1 MFNPLEMNN
10 EVFYCPKEIKK
21 WKSYLKNLIKL
32 KLFIFFI
39 FLQKIILI
47 FNIPNKFFLA
57 KRAPRT
63 PTVDARPL
71 FYAYKTSFIPV
82 DFIQYTGY
90 NFPF

>member
-21 WKSYLKNLIKL
+21 WKSHIKNLIKL
-32 KLFIFFI
+32 KLFIF

-47 FNIPNKFFLA
+47 FNIPNKFLFFLA

-63 PTVDARPL
+63 HTVDARPL
-71 FYAYKTSFIPV
+71 FYAYMTSFIPV